1 MIGRRPLSREGLE
14 HHLARS
20 LEQRRAAGRAFCSP
34 PKMKRPTSL
43 SLRAILIAAVLL
55 YGVGVWL
62 HIPYGGG
69 HVYSDIVTVFQNR
82 ECHVTCTLP
91 VPYVQ
96 GFVEYPVLTAFFMY
110 AMGALGEH
118 LPGALL
124 TNYYTLTWI
133 ALLAPTLLL
142 VRELYLLAR
151 MRGVKVGRVLW
162 FYVATPTF
170 LIMILLNW
178 YVIGTFFAV
187 AGIRQ
192 FLLGKKKAAGALM
205 GLSAASNLVTAAPAV
220 GLMLSERRF
229 NDAFRLAGAAG
240 AVYGAINVPVF
251 LLNPSNWLA
260 FWTYQTN
267 WYAEG
272 SWMLMFIDDSS
283 PLRHVIS
290 MFAFVV
296 LFSLV
301 LVVRFRFKERDPVR
315 LAFLATFV
323 FVFSSYVYTPQMS
336 VMLLPFFVILLMPS
350 YYVEF
355 LAFDL
360 LNAGVIV
367 VGFSQVLLPLGITYS
382 VAQFGFYSPNQWMAI
397 IRSFW
402 LGKFLVYDGLLKPY
416 FAVGRTQT
424 SLYDWISEP
433 LHVA

>member
-1 MIGRRPLSREGLE
+1 
-14 HHLARS
+14 
-20 LEQRRAAGRAFCSP
+20 
-34 PKMKRPTSL
+34 
-43 SLRAILIAAVLL
+43 
-55 YGVGVWL
+55 
-62 HIPYGGG
+62 
-69 HVYSDIVTVFQNR
+69 
-82 ECHVTCTLP
+82 
-91 VPYVQ
+91 
-96 GFVEYPVLTAFFMY
+96 
-110 AMGALGEH
+110 
-118 LPGALL
+118 
-124 TNYYTLTWI
+124 
-133 ALLAPTLLL
+133 
-142 VRELYLLAR
+142 
-151 MRGVKVGRVLW
+151 
-162 FYVATPTF
+162 
-170 LIMILLNW
+170 MILLNW

-229 NDAFRLAGAAG
+229 KDAFRLAGAAA
-240 AVYGAINVPVF
+240 AVYGAINIPVF

-260 FWTYQTN
+260 FWTYQSN

-283 PLRHVIS
+283 PLRHAIS
-290 MFAFVV
+290 ISVFVV

-301 LVVRFRFKERDPVR
+301 LLVRFRLKERDPVR
-315 LAFLATFV
+315 LAFLATFA
-323 FVFSSYVYTPQMS
+323 FVFSSYVYTPQMN

-350 YYVEF
+350 HYVEF

-416 FAVGRTQT
+416 FTVGRTQT
-424 SLYDWISEP
+424 SLYDWIGEP
-433 LHVA
+433 LHTA